1 MRIEGYI
8 STLLYDNHCVIVPGF
23 GAFLAHTKS
32 AEIDSS
38 SNRLSP
44 PLKTISFNA
53 QLTTNDGILVSHI
66 AQEKKLDYNSLLE
79 EIESVGQEWKKR
91 LNNGERIELFGVGKL
106 WLSTGGKIQFQPE
119 NKINYLTSSFGM
131 ASLSAIPIQREI
143 IKEEVEEL
151 ENNVPFIIT
160 PEKRETASFR
170 PWLSYAAVVLLMVSV
185 GFTGFR
191 AYGEFQNKEAVV
203 QENAQKEVSRL
214 IQEATFFSG
223 EPLELPAVNIT
234 LNKKQQGKHHVIAGA
249 FRIERN
255 AEKKVAQLKKKGY
268 AAHYLGTNK
277 FGLHQVSYSSFE
289 DPKEALSFLKEI
301 RRTESRDAWLLS
313 EK

>member
-8 STLLYDNHCVIVPGF
+8 STLLYDHNCVIVPGF

-32 AEIDSS
+32 AEINAS
-38 SNRLSP
+38 SNRLTP
-44 PLKTISFNA
+44 PSKIISFNS

-66 AQEKKLDYNSLLE
+66 AQEKKLDYNSILG

-91 LNNGERIELFGVGKL
+91 LSNGERIELFGIGKL
-106 WLSTGGKIQFQPE
+106 WFSSGEKIQFQPE
-119 NKINYLTSSFGM
+119 NKVNYLTSSFGLT
-131 ASLSAIPIQREI
+131 SLGVIPVQREI

-151 ENNVPFIIT
+151 ENHVPFIIT
-160 PEKRETASFR
+160 PEKRETTSFR
-170 PWLSYAAVVLLMVSV
+170 PWLSYAAVVLLMISA

-191 AYGEFQNKEAVV
+191 AYGEFQNKQANV
-203 QENAQKEVSRL
+203 QKDAQKEVSRL
-214 IQEATFFSG
+214 IQEATFFNG
-223 EPLELPAVNIT
+223 KPLELPAVNIT
-234 LNKKQQGKHHVIAGA
+234 LSKKQRGKHHVIAGA
-249 FRIERN
+249 FRIEKN

-268 AAHYLGTNK
+268 NAFYLGTNK
-277 FGLHQVSYSSFE
+277 YGLHQVSYSSFE
-289 DPKEALSFLKEI
+289 DPKEALSFLRKV